1 MNGSTLTYEQINAAS
16 SNLNQYA
23 TEMQAILD
31 EIVSYLSRIG
41 NDDVWSGTAAMASKE
56 KFNTLRTGRANAALL
71 DRIECDYYGDKLPI
85 KDISAISSPEPR
97 QLIVKPYDKIS
108 VNNFDISHLIV
119 NFDA

>member
-56 KFNTLRTGRANAALL
+56 KFNTLQAKFGDFYKAVTDEAN
-71 DRIECDYYGDKLPI
+71 
-85 KDISAISSPEPR
+85 
-97 QLIVKPYDKIS
+97 
-108 VNNFDISHLIV
+108 HLATV
-119 NFDA
+119 VENYKKADTQVSN